1 MSYLTFPHLGL
12 FLCCKE
18 ESRSSHLPRA
28 ERFIPQLPDGV
39 WASDGSQVIS
49 PPSST
54 LGRRKLPPP
63 GFSSFPGAHTGKPRP
78 TSGKRCRAAQYKSSF
93 KNLSAPRSFSLP
105 VTDTLGV
112 LSVLNES
119 PWAHLRTT
127 DCFSRIPPFHPTD
140 NLKKMSLPP
149 PLSLFPF
156 FPVKAKRH
164 RASPDP

>member
-12 FLCCKE
+12 FLCCRE

-28 ERFIPQLPDGV
+28 ERIIPQLPDGV

-63 GFSSFPGAHTGKPRP
+63 GFSSFPGVSKG
-78 TSGKRCRAAQYKSSF
+78 AAQYKSSF
-93 KNLSAPRSFSLP
+93 KNLSTPRSFFLP
-105 VTDTLGV
+105 VTDTLRV
-112 LSVLNES
+112 FSVLNES
-119 PWAHLRTT
+119 PQAHLRTT
-127 DCFSRIPPFHPTD
+127 DCFLCILAFHFTN

-149 PLSLFPF
+149 LLPLFPF
-156 FPVKAKRH
+156 FPVKAK
-164 RASPDP
+164 